1 MFTPRMLFRLL
12 SYLFL
17 LAVAVQFFLAGYGL
31 PQFGGHSIEAHRQWG
46 YVVMHLIPLLMF
58 GAAIWAKMGKQIIG
72 MVLVLFILVVLQSLW
87 ASESLKPHWLRSFH
101 VFDAL
106 LIAFLGYHIA
116 QRARLS
122 QQGSSRA

>member
-1 MFTPRMLFRLL
+1 MLFRLL

-31 PQFGGHSIEAHRQWG
+31 SEFGGHSIDPHRG
-46 YVVMHLIPLLMF
+46 FAGALILIVFLMF
-58 GAAIWAKMGKQIIG
+58 GVAMWGKMGGRILG
-72 MVLVLFILVVLQSLW
+72 MVVVLFVLLLLQYLW
-87 ASESLKPHWLRSFH
+87 ASDSLKPHWLRSFH

-116 QRARLS
+116 QAARISHQGTTRA
-122 QQGSSRA
+122 